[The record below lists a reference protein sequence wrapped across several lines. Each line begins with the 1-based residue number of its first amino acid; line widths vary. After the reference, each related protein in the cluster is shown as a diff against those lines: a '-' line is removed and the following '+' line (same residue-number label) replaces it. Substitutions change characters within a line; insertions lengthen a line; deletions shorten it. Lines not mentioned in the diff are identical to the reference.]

1 MCRKAPGGL
10 ADHLSGAALMP
21 GRQYKL
27 TDGLYGLIR
36 GGLPIGGLSSP
47 APVILIFLWAL
58 CKVNG
63 IRPDKRQLVRDREAH
78 RRGVRR
84 PVQRRGFRGLLHGAD
99 RPRLHRVH
107 RRVCLQGLPGRLPGS
122 ERTPFFLPV
131 RKLRRDRA
139 IPLRLLESV
148 ALLAWLL
155 QQPPY
160 QGQTERLSPAVH
172 KSQAPHAAYSIVVYP
187 VGGTS
192 AAACP
197 TGPLDTGPFSRGPM
211 DWPFP
216 ADAKGFQGRSSC
228 LCDPVVP
235 DVVCTSITYS
245 LR

>member
-1 MCRKAPGGL
+1 M
-10 ADHLSGAALMP
+10 SGAALMP

-27 TDGLYGLIR
+27 ANGLYGLIR

-47 APVILIFLWAL
+47 APVIWVFPWAL

-78 RRGVRR
+78 RRGVVRR
-84 PVQRRGFRGLLHGAD
+84 PVQRRGFRGLFCMALIDPAFTGSIEGSASKVYPGDFPGLKERHSFCLCGSSGGIGRFPCAFWKA
-99 RPRLHRVH
+99 LLSWLGCCNN
-107 RRVCLQGLPGRLPGS
+107 RRIKAKRKGLP
-122 ERTPFFLPV
+122 
-131 RKLRRDRA
+131 
-139 IPLRLLESV
+139 LLS
-148 ALLAWLL
+148 
-155 QQPPY
+155 
-160 QGQTERLSPAVH
+160 TR
-172 KSQAPHAAYSIVVYP
+172 SQAPHAAYSIVVYP
-187 VGGTS
+187 LEGTS

-228 LCDPVVP
+228 LCDPMVP